1 VRQWAEAAA
10 VTEAADMVGVME
22 AVAIVGVI
30 SMAEAT
36 VGAIS
41 MAEATAFT
49 VGISLARTTWAEDPH
64 FHGRLRS
71 EAREASATR

>member
-10 VTEAADMVGVME
+10 TEAVVMAGATE
-22 AVAIVGVI
+22 AVA
-30 SMAEAT
+30 M

-49 VGISLARTTWAEDPH
+49 VRISLARTTWAEDPH
-64 FHGRLRS
+64 FHDRLRS
-71 EAREASATR
+71 EALKASATR